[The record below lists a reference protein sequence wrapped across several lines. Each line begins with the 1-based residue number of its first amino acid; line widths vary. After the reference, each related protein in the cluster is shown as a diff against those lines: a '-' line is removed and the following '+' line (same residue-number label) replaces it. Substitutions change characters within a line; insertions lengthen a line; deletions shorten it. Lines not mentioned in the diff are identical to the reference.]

1 MSINDD
7 GFKRSINENNK
18 VVIGDTRGSQALWNA
33 ITMYI
38 IRSASTSSAGKMVEE
53 SLQQPRVAIVN
64 IKRWFSTH

>member
-38 IRSASTSSAGKMVEE
+38 IRSASTSSNPKMIEE
-53 SLQQPRVAIVN
+53 SLQHPGRAKSN
-64 IKRWFSTH
+64 T